1 MKKYTLTQTQIKT
14 LADIANRFPE
24 VPQFEIVEE
33 HSSGIGSTTTVHF
46 ELLGM
51 EVKVDNTDVSN
62 W

>member
-1 MKKYTLTQTQIKT
+1 MKIYTLTQTQIKT

-33 HSSGIGSTTTVHF
+33 HSSGIGPTTTVQF
-46 ELLGM
+46 ELLGK

>member
-33 HSSGIGSTTTVHF
+33 SSSGIGATTTVHF
-46 ELLGM
+46 ELLGKD
-51 EVKVDNTDVSN
+51 VKFDNTDVSN

>member
-14 LADIANRFPE
+14 LAEMSKRFPE

-33 HSSGIGSTTTVHF
+33 NSSGIGPTQTVVF
-46 ELLGM
+46 ELLGKD
-51 EVKVDNTDVSN
+51 VKIDNTDVSN

>member
-14 LADIANRFPE
+14 LADIANRFTE

-33 HSSGIGSTTTVHF
+33 NSNGIGPTQTIVF
-46 ELLGM
+46 EILGKD
-51 EVKVDNTDVSN
+51 VKIDNTDVSN

>member
-24 VPQFEIVEE
+24 IPQFEIVEE
-33 HSSGIGSTTTVHF
+33 HTSGIGPTTTVRF
-46 ELLGM
+46 DLLGKD
-51 EVKVDNTDVSN
+51 VNVDNTDVSS

>member
-14 LADIANRFPE
+14 LTDIANRFTE

-33 HSSGIGSTTTVHF
+33 HSSGIGPTTTVHF
-46 ELLGM
+46 ELLGKDI
-51 EVKVDNTDVSN
+51 KVDNTDVSN

>member
-24 VPQFEIVEE
+24 IPQFEIVEE
-33 HSSGIGSTTTVHF
+33 HTSGIGPTTTVRF
-46 ELLGM
+46 ELLGKD
-51 EVKVDNTDVSN
+51 VNVDNTDVSS